1 MLKKPFSVL
10 FALLLGLGM
19 ASGQVTNRPYVEERY
34 SRSVEILRVELTSR
48 YTIIDMQYGEP
59 GVMQRFRTPIPR
71 FGGQIGIDPNSRLY
85 KPGVTSRRYEFIKA
99 EGIPVSPASRS
110 VRPGEVVRFRL
121 YYERLDP
128 GIEIF
133 DFYEG
138 RNPDQ
143 TEYWNFY
150 GVHITNPMQRKSPP
164 KPPAPPTVPEV
175 EEPIVQDPPLLD
187 EVPAEIPLPEDT
199 PSAPVLVS
207 LSGSLYDATSKE
219 PIPGQLVYE
228 EGGDS
233 LRLTTTSGKYRLG
246 LNARRQTTIGASA
259 KGYLTT
265 TVVVDP
271 VDSTDKISLRHD
283 FYLIPLAEGATVS
296 LNKIYFATSE
306 YQLLPESYDE
316 LNGLVNTLRENPSL
330 RIRLEGHTDNKGDFD
345 KNLELSRNRAN
356 AVRDYL
362 IQKGIDGGRL
372 EAKGYGPT
380 RPVAKGNSEEERQK
394 NRRVEFVII
403 GV

>member
-1 MLKKPFSVL
+1 MLKKPFSIL

-19 ASGQVTNRPYVEERY
+19 ACGQVTNRPYVEERY
-34 SRSVEILRVELTSR
+34 SRSVQILRVELTSS

-59 GVMQRFRTPIPR
+59 GTRQLFRSPIPR
-71 FGGQIGIDPNSRLY
+71 SGGQIGIDPNSRLY
-85 KPGVTSRRYEFIKA
+85 KPGVSSRRYKFIKA
-99 EGIPVSPASRS
+99 EGIPVSPASMS
-110 VRPGEVVRFRL
+110 VRPGEVVSFRV

-128 GIEIF
+128 GIEQF

-150 GVHITNPMQRKSPP
+150 GVYITNPPPRKSIP
-164 KPPAPPTVPEV
+164 KTPAPAAEPENK
-175 EEPIVQDPPLLD
+175 EPMVQEPPLLD
-187 EVPAEIPLPEDT
+187 KVPAQIPLPAGQSAT
-199 PSAPVLVS
+199 PEFMS
-207 LSGSLYDATSKE
+207 LSGTLFDATTQE
-219 PIPGQLVYE
+219 AIPGQLVYV

-233 LRLTTTSGKYRLG
+233 LRLGTTSGKYRVG
-246 LNARRQTTIGASA
+246 LDTRQQTAIGASA

-265 TVVVDP
+265 TVVVNP
-271 VDSTDKISLRHD
+271 ADSTGKTSLRHD
-283 FYLIPLAEGATVS
+283 FYLVPLAEGATIS

-306 YQLLPESYDE
+306 FQLLPESYGE
-316 LNGLVNTLRENPSL
+316 LNGLVNTLRENPTL
-330 RIRLEGHTDNKGDFD
+330 RIRLEGHTDNQGDFD
-345 KNLELSRNRAN
+345 KNVELSRNRAN

-362 IQKGIDGGRL
+362 IQKGIDASRL

-380 RPVAKGNSEEERQK
+380 RPVSKGNSEEERQK
-394 NRRVEFVII
+394 NRRVEFIII